1 MMIKIRLK
9 DGGMMNKMEGTG
21 VGGGMGAI
29 LNPVYLQNR
38 TQKRGEIRRKYEK
51 TGEEYVG
58 AIIFNMT

>member
-1 MMIKIRLK
+1 MIEIRLR
-9 DGGMMNKMEGTG
+9 DGGRMNKMEGTG

-29 LNPVYLQNR
+29 FNPVYLSMR
-38 TQKRGEIRRKYEK
+38 TYVLREIWREYVK